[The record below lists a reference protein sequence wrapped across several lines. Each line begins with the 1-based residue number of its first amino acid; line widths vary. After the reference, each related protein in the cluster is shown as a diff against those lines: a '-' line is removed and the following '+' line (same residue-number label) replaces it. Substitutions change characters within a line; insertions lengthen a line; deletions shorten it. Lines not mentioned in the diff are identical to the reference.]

1 MHSYVATGVMFLT
14 KQIRS
19 YLSSILE
26 NFKYASW
33 LSGWSATLYL
43 GGMIW
48 LTLAYLCP
56 PPPPCPQSL
65 LPVEFFGLAPLRYV
79 AYYLGACPVSGPLHM
94 LFCWDC
100 PSLPLLLMP
109 AHFEISALP
118 LSLRRAALHHF
129 GHCSPHVSFKM
140 HGRRVLWSH
149 KLGALPLSGIYNKY

>member
-1 MHSYVATGVMFLT
+1 MFLT

-56 PPPPCPQSL
+56 PPPLRPQSL
-65 LPVEFFGLAPLRYV
+65 LPVEFFGLAPLRSV
-79 AYYLGACPVSGPLHM
+79 
-94 LFCWDC
+94 
-100 PSLPLLLMP
+100 
-109 AHFEISALP
+109 ALP
-118 LSLRRAALHHF
+118 QCLSCLWAFAHAVLLRLPFPTPFAHACSFWNLSSAIIPLESSPASLRPLF
-129 GHCSPHVSFKM
+129 PL
-140 HGRRVLWSH
+140 RVLQNAWQKAS
-149 KLGALPLSGIYNKY
+149 LVTQIWGITSLWNL